1 MIVFSTTYSL
11 IKAKTVT
18 GRFLLP
24 LYPTDSAALSDT
36 LLFVMSLPL
45 ADSVAASDVL
55 INDIVVAG
63 YSDALVSSDAL
74 ILSMTNS
81 ATDSMS
87 AADVLGIFV
96 QPGLDDT
103 ALGSELITVSSSNV
117 LSTGGT
123 ATDALGAFITIPAF
137 TDGLSVFDLTGI
149 RVNDSASTEWYITR
163 TDTAAVSEAGE
174 GFIESYVDGHTYFA
188 ERYVGETFTF

>member
-1 MIVFSTTYSL
+1 MITISVTYSL
-11 IKAKTVT
+11 IIADAET
-18 GRFLLP
+18 GRFVTP
-24 LYPTDSAALSDT
+24 LYPTDSAALSET

-45 ADSVAASDVL
+45 ADLVGVTDVL
-55 INDIVVAG
+55 LNDITIAA

-74 ILSMTNS
+74 VLSMTNS
-81 ATDSMS
+81 ALDGMS
-87 AADVLGIFV
+87 TTDVLGIFV
-96 QPGLDDT
+96 QPGLFDT
-103 ALGSELITVSSSNV
+103 VTSLDAITVASANV

-123 ATDALGAFITIPAF
+123 ATDVLGVFVTIPAF

-163 TDTAAVSEAGE
+163 TDTGRVSEAGS

>member
-1 MIVFSTTYSL
+1 MIVISTTYSL
-11 IKAKTVT
+11 IIADAET
-18 GRFLLP
+18 GRFVLP

-55 INDIVVAG
+55 INDIVIAAH
-63 YSDALVSSDAL
+63 SDALASSDAL
-74 ILSMTNS
+74 ILSMTND
-81 ATDSMS
+81 ALDAMS

-103 ALGSELITVSSSNV
+103 ATGAELITVSSSNV
-117 LSTGGT
+117 LSTAGT
-123 ATDALGAFITIPAF
+123 VSDALGAFVTIPAF

-163 TDTAAVSEAGE
+163 TDTARVSEVGE

-188 ERYVGETFTF
+188 ERYVGEIFTF